1 MGCAF
6 ISYVREDSS
15 RVDQLQ
21 QELEA
26 AGIPVWRDTA
36 DLWPGEDWRAKIRQA
51 IIGNALVFIACFSQ
65 ASVSRRRS
73 FQNDELALAIE
84 QLRLR
89 RPDDPWLIPVR
100 LDECDIPDHDIG
112 GGRTLASIQ
121 RVDLFGDRSG
131 GAVERL
137 IAAIRRILEPDS
149 GVPSTPRMT
158 GPAAVRGEPRRRP
171 WRQVVAAVPRKA
183 ATVSLAVVVSL
194 AIAAYAVLRSIHGQ
208 GDLTV
213 TGSVVC
219 ESGRPVVGVWI
230 AASTG
235 QSDSGAAHLG
245 PPGTSGISY
254 PIGAAGT
261 YSYRLPHGGTYAV
274 HVGCGGTAQRW
285 ASSSYSPLLSSPA
298 VHLRCADPT
307 SSAREAS
314 ALGVCSTAT
323 AAS

>member
-1 MGCAF
+1 MGRVF
-6 ISYVREDSS
+6 ISYVHEDSS

-21 QELEA
+21 QELEQ
-26 AGIPVWRDTA
+26 AGIPVWRDTE
-36 DLWPGEDWRAKIRQA
+36 DLWPGEDWRVKIRQA
-51 IIGNALVFIACFSQ
+51 ITGNALVFIVCFSQ
-65 ASVSRRRS
+65 ASVSRHRS
-73 FQNDELALAIE
+73 YQNEELALAIE

-131 GAVERL
+131 GAVTRL
-137 IAAIRRILEPDS
+137 IAAIRRILKPDS
-149 GVPSTPRMT
+149 GVASTPRMT
-158 GPAAVRGEPRRRP
+158 GSTAVGGEPPGRP
-171 WRQVVAAVPRKA
+171 WRQVFTAVHRKA
-183 ATVSLAVVVSL
+183 ATVSLIVVVLL
-194 AIAAYAVLRSIHGQ
+194 AIVAYAVSQSIHGQ

-230 AASTG
+230 AASSG
-235 QSDSGAAHLG
+235 QNDSGYAHLG
-245 PPGTSGISY
+245 PPDASGISY

-274 HVGCGGTAQRW
+274 HVGCGGTAQGW
-285 ASSSYSPLLSSPA
+285 ASSSYSPLQSSPA
-298 VHLRCADPT
+298 AHLHCADPT

-314 ALGVCSTAT
+314 SQGRCTAT